1 MRYSHSTLA
10 TERWAIADAFDASQN
25 VFTPDAFMANV
36 STGNASSNTAINAL
50 VDDRYESK
58 GNLFVGDDEGIW
70 IYS

>member
-1 MRYSHSTLA
+1 
-10 TERWAIADAFDASQN
+10 
-25 VFTPDAFMANV
+25 MANV